1 MTFPKSTWAPR
12 RCVALLSLLGVA
24 CAAAGSSGDGA
35 SSPDDVSCDSF
46 AACDDQQQ
54 CSDGAQCFKVKECP
68 GFVCANVQAACR
80 LECGSRAC
88 VVLESQPMMIGC
100 R

>member
-1 MTFPKSTWAPR
+1 MTFSKSTWAPR
-12 RCVALLSLLGVA
+12 RFVAFLALLGVA

-35 SSPDDVSCDSF
+35 SSPDGVSCNSF
-46 AACDDQQQ
+46 TACDDQQQ
-54 CSDGAQCFKVKECP
+54 CSDGAQCFK
-68 GFVCANVQAACR
+68 

-88 VVLESQPMMIGC
+88 VVLESQPMMISC